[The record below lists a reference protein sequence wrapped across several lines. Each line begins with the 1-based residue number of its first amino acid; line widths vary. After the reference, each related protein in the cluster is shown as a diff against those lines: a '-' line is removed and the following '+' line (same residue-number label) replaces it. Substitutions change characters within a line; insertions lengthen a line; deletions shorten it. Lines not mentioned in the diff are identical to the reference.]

1 MSVRLTAEVVALP
14 SRIANSLIRD
24 IIRRVSRFL
33 HTGVPKVR
41 TMPAQRAAARND
53 TWRGLVAH
61 TLTNEAWLSACLQR
75 RLAGDDD
82 PLDALRGITLGAL
95 LSTLMF
101 WMPLA
106 IALTRLMH

>member
-1 MSVRLTAEVVALP
+1 MP
-14 SRIANSLIRD
+14 
-24 IIRRVSRFL
+24 
-33 HTGVPKVR
+33 GCPKSDDVGATRGGTQR
-41 TMPAQRAAARND
+41 TE
-53 TWRGLVAH
+53 GGSVAH
-61 TLTNEAWLSACLQR
+61 TLTNEAWLSACLER

-106 IALTRLMH
+106 IALTRLMQ

>member
-1 MSVRLTAEVVALP
+1 M
-14 SRIANSLIRD
+14 
-24 IIRRVSRFL
+24 
-33 HTGVPKVR
+33 
-41 TMPAQRAAARND
+41 
-53 TWRGLVAH
+53 AH
-61 TLTNEAWLSACLQR
+61 TLTNAAGLSAGLER

>member
-1 MSVRLTAEVVALP
+1 MAY
-14 SRIANSLIRD
+14 
-24 IIRRVSRFL
+24 
-33 HTGVPKVR
+33 
-41 TMPAQRAAARND
+41 
-53 TWRGLVAH
+53 
-61 TLTNEAWLSACLQR
+61 TLTNQAWLSACLQH

-106 IALTRLMH
+106 IALTRQ

>member
-1 MSVRLTAEVVALP
+1 
-14 SRIANSLIRD
+14 
-24 IIRRVSRFL
+24 
-33 HTGVPKVR
+33 
-41 TMPAQRAAARND
+41 
-53 TWRGLVAH
+53 VAH
-61 TLTNEAWLSACLQR
+61 TLTNEAWLSACLER

-106 IALTRLMH
+106 IALTRLMQ

>member
-1 MSVRLTAEVVALP
+1 MS
-14 SRIANSLIRD
+14 
-24 IIRRVSRFL
+24 
-33 HTGVPKVR
+33 
-41 TMPAQRAAARND
+41 AQRAAARNELK
-53 TWRGLVAH
+53 GGSVAH
-61 TLTNEAWLSACLQR
+61 TLTNEAWLSACLER

-106 IALTRLMH
+106 IALTRLVH

>member
-1 MSVRLTAEVVALP
+1 MSARLTAGVVALP
-14 SRIANSLIRD
+14 PRIANSLIRD
-24 IIRRVSRFL
+24 LIRRVSRFL
-33 HTGVPKVR
+33 HAGVPKVR
-41 TMPAQRAAARND
+41 TMSAQRAAARND
-53 TWRGLVAH
+53 LEGLVAH
-61 TLTNEAWLSACLQR
+61 TLTNEAWLSACLER

>member
-1 MSVRLTAEVVALP
+1 MSARLTAGVVALP
-14 SRIANSLIRD
+14 PRIGNSLIRD
-24 IIRRVSRFL
+24 VIRRLSRFL
-33 HTGVPKVR
+33 HAGVPKVR
-41 TMPAQRAAARND
+41 TMSAQRAAARND
-53 TWRGLVAH
+53 LEGLVAH
-61 TLTNEAWLSACLQR
+61 TLTDEAWLSACLQR

-106 IALTRLMH
+106 IALTRLMQ

>member
-1 MSVRLTAEVVALP
+1 M
-14 SRIANSLIRD
+14 
-24 IIRRVSRFL
+24 
-33 HTGVPKVR
+33 
-41 TMPAQRAAARND
+41 
-53 TWRGLVAH
+53 AH
-61 TLTNEAWLSACLQR
+61 TLTNEAWLSTCLER

-106 IALTRLMH
+106 IALTRLMQ